1 MNIDINGV
9 QITLTSGQI
18 QHIRKEFNNKPLIE
32 TLFNW
37 QDILNFNNLKEV
49 NILPWTK
56 PNTPEKVSQNGFAK
70 LQLIKK
76 TFSEGWIADFNN
88 INQYKYYTWYEKKK
102 NNWSVFFV
110 GDYFVCSSSVGF
122 GLFSKSKKIEN
133 HINKYFFKEICEFL
147 G

>member
-9 QITLTSGQI
+9 QITLTSEQI
-18 QHIRKEFNNKPLIE
+18 QHIRKELNNKPLIE

-49 NILPWTK
+49 DVLPWNK

-76 TFSEGWIADFNN
+76 TFNEGWIADFNN
-88 INQYKYYTWYEKKK
+88 SNQYKYYTWYEKKK
-102 NNWSVFFV
+102 NNWSVYCV
-110 GDYFVCSSSVGF
+110 GVCDARSNSVGF
-122 GLFSKSKKIEN
+122 GLFSKSKEIEN
-133 HINKYFFKEICEFL
+133 HINKYFFKEICEF
-147 G
+147 